1 MVWGFVGTIHQRICI
16 LIMDKKFKLIEYLFP
31 RLEVKDLLIV
41 QDMIEEMIDDII
53 LEAYQAGQDNMQ
65 EAMQLR
71 GDE

>member
-1 MVWGFVGTIHQRICI
+1 
-16 LIMDKKFKLIEYLFP
+16 MDKKFKLIEYLFP